1 MDQGK
6 NFIRTKN
13 QAGERSATDPR
24 ERLKTA
30 DKPSRP
36 GQGQRQNRKRHARVM
51 HGENSDMPGPHGRE
65 NCRQVSDKRHTTYQ
79 GYPSEGEGENQG
91 SSTPSQKLCG
101 AYAPVAFALALQFK
115 VPYRGLEALSGAVS
129 RPAGSPQRHGPAI
142 YPPGPVARPWTPWR
156 ASRAARGAP
165 VPRAGH
171 RSDRYQSIHRQ
182 RIDNTN
188 LLQM

>member
-1 MDQGK
+1 VDQGK

-51 HGENSDMPGPHGRE
+51 HGENSDMPGPRGRE
-65 NCRQVSDKRHTTYQ
+65 NCRQVSD
-79 GYPSEGEGENQG
+79 NQG

-182 RIDNTN
+182 RIDNPS
-188 LLQM
+188 LLQMGLNE